1 MYTGDERRAHVLAPP
16 GRDVD
21 TLVVP
26 QQHRLPELTDSEL
39 RLLPL
44 LATPLSFAEI
54 GRLLGAPRDEIL
66 ADALAIY
73 SKLGLLPA
81 EDARFAES

>member
-1 MYTGDERRAHVLAPP
+1 
-16 GRDVD
+16 
-21 TLVVP
+21 VVP
-26 QQHRLPELTDSEL
+26 HAHRLPELTDSEL

-81 EDARFAES
+81 EDGRFAES